1 MHSLPRHRACNIF
14 AKTYFELWLQEE
26 NVGQEVMIE
35 DLTQSFEDSEKKKTE
50 LEEEEGKPDPL
61 TQLITTFCR
70 GAMTERSGALQED
83 PLYMSYAEIVAKS
96 CGEEEEEGGEEEENE
111 AEEEG
116 GASIHEQ
123 EMEKQ
128 KLLFHQAR
136 LANRGVAEM
145 VLLHI
150 SASKGVPSDMVMK
163 TLELGIA
170 VLRGG
175 NIDIQMRMLNH
186 LKDKKDVGFFTS
198 IAGLMN
204 SCSVLDLDA
213 FERNTK
219 AEGLGVGSEGAAG
232 EKNMHDAE
240 FTCALFR
247 FIQLTCEGHNLEWQ
261 NYLRTQAG
269 NTTTV
274 NVVICTVDYLL
285 RLQESIMDFYW
296 HYSSKELIDPAGKI
310 NFFKA
315 IGVASQVFNTLT
327 EVIQGPCTQNQ
338 QALAHSRLW
347 DAVGGFLFL
356 FSHMQEKLSKHSS
369 QVDLLKELLNL
380 QKDMITMMLSMLEGN
395 VVNGTIG
402 KQMVDTLVESASNVE
417 LILKYFDMFLKL
429 KDLTSAPSFLEID
442 PNNDGWVLPKD
453 FKEKMEQQKSYTPEE
468 IEFLLACCEVNH
480 DGKVDYIGFCDRFHE
495 PSKEIGFNLAV
506 LLTNLSEHMP
516 NEPRLARFLET
527 AGSVLNYFEPFL
539 GRIEI
544 LGSSKKIERVYFE
557 IKESNI
563 EQWEKPQIKES
574 KRAFFYSIVTEGGD
588 KEKLEAFVNFCEDAI
603 FEMTHASEIMATDE
617 KGGNVKRETSY
628 SSYISEEDEEKAA
641 RDPIRRLRQ
650 AVKDGFKQVGFL
662 LSPTNIKHQISVMQT
677 KSIPELVVGFF
688 KMIFYA
694 FYYTGYGF
702 YAILRYFFNV
712 LMNLMRGPAVEEEE
726 MPLVA
731 EIQTLPSLALP
742 PLPIEEQQSSVE
754 AFGLEVS
761 KEDSGQYKI
770 EAQSPGQTNSGD
782 ETGGE
787 GSSPEDQSI
796 ESAEAE
802 TRAEPPMTLQ
812 DLLGGEAAKA
822 AEKERSEAQ
831 KVQEAAMA
839 SIEAENRKSSQAT
852 TEPAAVHQIDFSQ
865 YAHKAVSFLA
875 RNFYNLKYVALV
887 LAFCI
892 NFMLLFY
899 KVTTFGED
907 QEGSGDGDLSDIA
920 SGSGSGA
927 GVELGSGEG
936 SGESE
941 EEDPLELVQVDEVY
955 IEHAMRFAAA
965 MHSLVSLCMLIAY
978 YHLKVPLAIFK
989 REKEIARRLEFDGLF
1004 IAEHPEDDDIKSHW
1018 DKLVISSKSFPV
1030 NYWDKFVKKKVRQK
1044 YSETYDFDSIS
1055 NLLGMEKSAFGTQEV
1070 NESGGL
1076 IHFIMNIDWRY
1087 QVWKAGVTITDNSF
1101 LYSLWYFT
1109 FSILGNFNNFFFA
1122 AHLLDVAVGFK
1133 TLRTILQSVTHNG
1146 KQLILTVMLLTIIV
1160 YIYTVI
1166 AFNFF
1171 RKFYI
1176 QEEEEEVDKKC
1187 HDMLTCFVFHLY
1199 KGVRAGG
1206 GIGDEIG
1213 DPDGDDYEV
1222 YRIIFDITFFFFV
1235 IVILLAIIQGLIIDA
1250 FGELRDQ
1257 LESVKEDMESNCF
1270 ICGIGKDYF
1279 DKVPHGFDT
1288 HVAQEHN
1295 LANYMFFLMHLINK
1309 PDTEY
1314 TGQETYVWNMY
1325 QQRSW
1330 DFFPVGDC
1338 FRKQYEDELGGSS
1351 S

>member
-1 MHSLPRHRACNIF
+1 M
-14 AKTYFELWLQEE
+14 
-26 NVGQEVMIE
+26 
-35 DLTQSFEDSEKKKTE
+35 
-50 LEEEEGKPDPL
+50 
-61 TQLITTFCR
+61 
-70 GAMTERSGALQED
+70 
-83 PLYMSYAEIVAKS
+83 
-96 CGEEEEEGGEEEENE
+96 
-111 AEEEG
+111 
-116 GASIHEQ
+116 
-123 EMEKQ
+123 
-128 KLLFHQAR
+128 
-136 LANRGVAEM
+136 
-145 VLLHI
+145 
-150 SASKGVPSDMVMK
+150 
-163 TLELGIA
+163 
-170 VLRGG
+170 
-175 NIDIQMRMLNH
+175 
-186 LKDKKDVGFFTS
+186 
-198 IAGLMN
+198 
-204 SCSVLDLDA
+204 
-213 FERNTK
+213 
-219 AEGLGVGSEGAAG
+219 
-232 EKNMHDAE
+232 
-240 FTCALFR
+240 
-247 FIQLTCEGHNLEWQ
+247 
-261 NYLRTQAG
+261 
-269 NTTTV
+269 
-274 NVVICTVDYLL
+274 
-285 RLQESIMDFYW
+285 
-296 HYSSKELIDPAGKI
+296 
-310 NFFKA
+310 
-315 IGVASQVFNTLT
+315 
-327 EVIQGPCTQNQ
+327 
-338 QALAHSRLW
+338 
-347 DAVGGFLFL
+347 
-356 FSHMQEKLSKHSS
+356 
-369 QVDLLKELLNL
+369 
-380 QKDMITMMLSMLEGN
+380 
-395 VVNGTIG
+395 
-402 KQMVDTLVESASNVE
+402 
-417 LILKYFDMFLKL
+417 
-429 KDLTSAPSFLEID
+429 
-442 PNNDGWVLPKD
+442 
-453 FKEKMEQQKSYTPEE
+453 
-468 IEFLLACCEVNH
+468 
-480 DGKVDYIGFCDRFHE
+480 
-495 PSKEIGFNLAV
+495 
-506 LLTNLSEHMP
+506 
-516 NEPRLARFLET
+516 
-527 AGSVLNYFEPFL
+527 
-539 GRIEI
+539 
-544 LGSSKKIERVYFE
+544 GSSKKIERVYFE

-617 KGGNVKRETSY
+617 KGGSVKRETSY

-641 RDPIRRLRQ
+641 RDPIRRSVQ
-650 AVKDGFKQVGFL
+650 AVKDGFKQFVFL
-662 LSPTNIKHQISVMQT
+662 MSPTNIKHQIGVMQT
-677 KSIPELVVGFF
+677 KTVPELIVGFF
-688 KMIFYA
+688 KMILYS

-702 YAILRYFFNV
+702 YAVLRYFFNV

-726 MPLVA
+726 LPMVA
-731 EIQTLPSLALP
+731 EAEQLPSLALP
-742 PLPIEEQQSSVE
+742 PLPIEEQQGPVH
-754 AFGLEVS
+754 AFGVEVS
-761 KEDSGQYKI
+761 KEEGGQFKMS
-770 EAQSPGQTNSGD
+770 AQDAAAQGQTGSGED
-782 ETGGE
+782 TGG
-787 GSSPEDQSI
+787 SSTEEQPEST
-796 ESAEAE
+796 EPV
-802 TRAEPPMTLQ
+802 EPPMTLQ

-822 AEKERSEAQ
+822 AEKERVEAQ

-899 KVTTFGED
+899 KVTTFGDEH
-907 QEGSGDGDLSDIA
+907 EGSGDSDLSDITG

-927 GVELGSGEG
+927 GGVELGSSDG
-936 SGESE
+936 SGENE
-941 EEDPLELVQVDEVY
+941 EDDPLELVQVDEVY
-955 IEHAMRFAAA
+955 IEHVMRIAAFL
-965 MHSLVSLCMLIAY
+965 HSLVSLCMLIAY

-1004 IAEHPEDDDIKSHW
+1004 IAEHPEDDDFKSHW

-1055 NLLGMEKSAFGTQEV
+1055 NLLGMEKSAFGAQEV
-1070 NESGGL
+1070 TESGGL
-1076 IHFIMNIDWRY
+1076 IHFILNIDWRY

-1222 YRIIFDITFFFFV
+1222 YRIIFDITFFFFI

-1257 LESVKEDMESNCF
+1257 LESVKNDMESNCF

-1279 DKVPHGFDT
+1279 DSVPHGFDT
-1288 HVAQEHN
+1288 HVLQEHN

-1338 FRKQYEDELGGSS
+1338 FRKQYEDEVGGSQ
-1351 S
+1351 

>member
-1 MHSLPRHRACNIF
+1 M
-14 AKTYFELWLQEE
+14 
-26 NVGQEVMIE
+26 
-35 DLTQSFEDSEKKKTE
+35 
-50 LEEEEGKPDPL
+50 
-61 TQLITTFCR
+61 
-70 GAMTERSGALQED
+70 
-83 PLYMSYAEIVAKS
+83 
-96 CGEEEEEGGEEEENE
+96 
-111 AEEEG
+111 
-116 GASIHEQ
+116 
-123 EMEKQ
+123 
-128 KLLFHQAR
+128 
-136 LANRGVAEM
+136 
-145 VLLHI
+145 
-150 SASKGVPSDMVMK
+150 
-163 TLELGIA
+163 
-170 VLRGG
+170 
-175 NIDIQMRMLNH
+175 
-186 LKDKKDVGFFTS
+186 
-198 IAGLMN
+198 
-204 SCSVLDLDA
+204 
-213 FERNTK
+213 
-219 AEGLGVGSEGAAG
+219 
-232 EKNMHDAE
+232 
-240 FTCALFR
+240 
-247 FIQLTCEGHNLEWQ
+247 
-261 NYLRTQAG
+261 
-269 NTTTV
+269 
-274 NVVICTVDYLL
+274 
-285 RLQESIMDFYW
+285 
-296 HYSSKELIDPAGKI
+296 
-310 NFFKA
+310 
-315 IGVASQVFNTLT
+315 
-327 EVIQGPCTQNQ
+327 
-338 QALAHSRLW
+338 
-347 DAVGGFLFL
+347 
-356 FSHMQEKLSKHSS
+356 
-369 QVDLLKELLNL
+369 
-380 QKDMITMMLSMLEGN
+380 
-395 VVNGTIG
+395 
-402 KQMVDTLVESASNVE
+402 
-417 LILKYFDMFLKL
+417 
-429 KDLTSAPSFLEID
+429 
-442 PNNDGWVLPKD
+442 
-453 FKEKMEQQKSYTPEE
+453 
-468 IEFLLACCEVNH
+468 
-480 DGKVDYIGFCDRFHE
+480 
-495 PSKEIGFNLAV
+495 
-506 LLTNLSEHMP
+506 
-516 NEPRLARFLET
+516 
-527 AGSVLNYFEPFL
+527 NYFEPFL

-563 EQWEKPQIKES
+563 EQWEKPQIRES
-574 KRAFFYSIVTEGGD
+574 KQAFFYSIVTEGGD

-603 FEMTHASEIMATDE
+603 FEMTHASEIMATDD
-617 KGGNVKRETSY
+617 KGGSVKRETSY
-628 SSYISEEDEEKAA
+628 SGYISEEDEEREANE
-641 RDPIRRLRQ
+641 PIRRSVTAIKNGLKSL
-650 AVKDGFKQVGFL
+650 AFMI
-662 LSPTNIKHQISVMQT
+662 SPTNIKQQIAIMQT
-677 KSIPELVVGFF
+677 KTVPELFIGFF
-688 KMIFYA
+688 KMIFYS

-702 YAILRYFFNV
+702 YAIVRYFFNV

-726 MPLVA
+726 MPMVA
-731 EIQTLPSLALP
+731 EAETIPSLALP
-742 PLPIEEQQSSVE
+742 PLPIEEAQGPVQPLGTE
-754 AFGLEVS
+754 TTKDE
-761 KEDSGQYKI
+761 SGQVKAGS
-770 EAQSPGQTNSGD
+770 EGHTGSG
-782 ETGGE
+782 EEGAGE
-787 GSSPEDQSI
+787 SSPEDL
-796 ESAEAE
+796 SAESDG
-802 TRAEPPMTLQ
+802 EPRPEQPMTLS

-875 RNFYNLKYVALV
+875 RNFYTLKYVALV

-899 KVTTFGED
+899 KVTTLGD
-907 QEGSGDGDLSDIA
+907 DHEGSGDSDLSDIA
-920 SGSGSGA
+920 SSGSGSGA
-927 GVELGSGEG
+927 GGIELGSGDG
-936 SGESE
+936 SGEAE
-941 EEDPLELVQVDEVY
+941 EEDPFELVKVDEVY
-955 IEHAMRFAAA
+955 IEHAMRLAAA

-1004 IAEHPEDDDIKSHW
+1004 IAEQPEDDDFKSHW

-1076 IHFIMNIDWRY
+1076 IHFILNIDWRY

-1187 HDMLTCFVFHLY
+1187 HDMMTCFVFHLY

-1222 YRIIFDITFFFFV
+1222 YRIIFDITFFFFI

-1288 HVAQEHN
+1288 HVAQVRH
-1295 LANYMFFLMHLINK
+1295 
-1309 PDTEY
+1309 
-1314 TGQETYVWNMY
+1314 
-1325 QQRSW
+1325 
-1330 DFFPVGDC
+1330 
-1338 FRKQYEDELGGSS
+1338 
-1351 S
+1351 